1 MFYRL
6 AALLSLLYTLAPPL
20 SLGTR
25 EVIIRILIENPLEFR
40 VSLLTHQIR
49 QLWPSDI

>member
-6 AALLSLLYTLAPPL
+6 AALLSFLYTLAPL

-25 EVIIRILIENPLEFR
+25 EVIIRILLEKPLEFR
-40 VSLLTHQIR
+40 VGLLTHQIR
-49 QLWPSDI
+49 QLWPSMI